1 MTTDAPQRSP
11 EWYAA
16 RKGRLTGSIA
26 GAALGVSP
34 NMTRAQCMR
43 MMVRDALGAPRETSE
58 FLENTIMTHG
68 RFHES
73 GALVDYQLET
83 GNKVEECGFFPY
95 EDWSGASPDG
105 LIGDDGL
112 LEAKVPWGKRK
123 DETASFKSIND
134 MPHYYAQVQLELLAT
149 GRKWAHFWQSSAHGN
164 KLETVLPDQDWL
176 DENMPKLRQFF
187 AEYLHEVAENADEHL
202 GPLRVEIDTPEASRM
217 IREWDELAEQADRI
231 AERKADLLK
240 EMVALAK
247 ERDALISG
255 RKLTL
260 TRKSGAISYKK
271 ALDHYAPGADTSKFK
286 GKDSE
291 YWGLR

>member
-1 MTTDAPQRSP
+1 MTEQAQRS
-11 EWYAA
+11 EAWYAA

-43 MMVRDALGAPRETSE
+43 MMVRDALGALRETSE

-73 GALVDYQLET
+73 GALFDYELET
-83 GNKVEECGFFPY
+83 GNKIEECGFFPY

-134 MPHYYAQVQLELLAT
+134 MPHYFAQVQIELLAT
-149 GRKWAHFWQSSAHGN
+149 GRKWAHFWQSSEHGN
-164 KLETVLPDQDWL
+164 KLETVLPDQAWL

-187 AEYLHEVAENADEHL
+187 AEYLHELAENADEHL
-202 GPLRVEIDTPEASRM
+202 GPLRIEIDTPEAYRM
-217 IREWDELAEQADRI
+217 VREWDELAETLERLT
-231 AERKADLLK
+231 ERKADLLK
-240 EMVALAK
+240 EMVALAGDK
-247 ERDALISG
+247 DALIGG

-260 TRKSGAISYKK
+260 TRKSGAIR
-271 ALDHYAPGADTSKFK
+271 YAAVVKELCPGADLEKWR
-286 GKDSE
+286 GKAQQ
-291 YWGLR
+291 YWGLK

>member
-1 MTTDAPQRSP
+1 MAEPAQRSP
-11 EWYAA
+11 SWYAA

-73 GALVDYQLET
+73 GALFDYELET

-123 DETASFKSIND
+123 DETASFKSIDD
-134 MPHYYAQVQLELLAT
+134 MPHYYAQVQIELLAT
-149 GRKWAHFWQSSAHGN
+149 GRKWAHFWQSSKHGK
-164 KLETVLPDQDWL
+164 KLETVLPDQVWL

-187 AEYLHEVAENADEHL
+187 AEYLHEVEHNAEDHL
-202 GPLRVEIDTPEASRM
+202 APLRVEIDTPEASRM
-217 IREWDELAEQADRI
+217 IREWDELADQADRI

-247 ERDALISG
+247 ERDALIGG

-260 TRKSGAISYKK
+260 TRKSGAIRYSAAVKE
-271 ALDHYAPGADTSKFK
+271 LCPGVDLEKWR
-286 GKDSE
+286 GKPSE
-291 YWGLR
+291 YWGLK